1 MNTQASPRP
10 LPIEALNDP
19 ATYRVWTPEKIRYQD
34 VDRYGHVNNV
44 AFTIYAESGRVDFLE
59 QVLPGSI
66 LGDGTVWVIARL
78 ITNFL
83 RQVHYP
89 GEVRVGTRAL
99 RLGRSSATLGQGMF
113 VGEHCF
119 ATAESV
125 VVLIGSEDGRSR
137 AIPRATRAALERFGA
152 AV

>member
-1 MNTQASPRP
+1 VSGYSGSERVSVG
-10 LPIEALNDP
+10 ALSTP
-19 ATYRVWTPEKIRYQD
+19 SGYRVWTPEKIRYQD

-44 AFTIYAESGRVDFLE
+44 AFSIYAESGRVDFLE
-59 QVLPGSI
+59 QVSPGSI
-66 LGDGTVWVIARL
+66 LGDGSVWVIARL

-99 RLGRSSATLGQGMF
+99 RLGRSSATLGQGLF
-113 VGEHCF
+113 VADQCF

-125 VVLIGSEDGRSR
+125 VVLIDSNDGHSLS
-137 AIPRATRAALERFGA
+137 IPAATRAALEA
-152 AV
+152 HISAT

>member
-1 MNTQASPRP
+1 LNTETNSRHV
-10 LPIEALNDP
+10 PIETLSDP
-19 ATYRVWTPEKIRYQD
+19 SGYRIWTPEKIRYQD

-44 AFTIYAESGRVDFLE
+44 AFSIYAESGRVDFLE

-66 LGDGTVWVIARL
+66 LGEGTVWVIARL

-83 RQVHYP
+83 TQVHYP

-99 RLGRSSATLGQGMF
+99 RLGRSSATLGQGLF
-113 VGEHCF
+113 VSDHCF

-125 VVLIGSEDGRSR
+125 VVLIDSEDGRSQ
-137 AIPRATRAALERFGA
+137 AIPDRTRAALEGFIGA
-152 AV
+152 D

>member
-125 VVLIGSEDGRSR
+125 VVLINSEEGRSL
-137 AIPRATRAALERFGA
+137 AIPDATRKALEGYLE
-152 AV
+152 VG